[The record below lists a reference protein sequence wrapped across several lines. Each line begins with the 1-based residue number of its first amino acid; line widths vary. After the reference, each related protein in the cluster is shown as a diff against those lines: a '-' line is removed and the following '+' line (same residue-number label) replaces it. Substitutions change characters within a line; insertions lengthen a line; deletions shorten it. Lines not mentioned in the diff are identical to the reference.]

1 MKRKEDN
8 SKDLQHQGKNMNATN
23 DNLASPTTWQHT
35 EGDFLS
41 CTDVQVGLKTL
52 YLPIMYSIVFLV
64 GFPGNVIAICVYSF
78 KMRPWKSSTIIILN
92 LALTDLLY
100 LTSLPFLIHYYA
112 NGEHWIFGNFMCRF
126 IRFGFHFNLYSSIL
140 FLTCFSAFR
149 YVVIVHPMKFFH
161 IQRKRWTAVAC
172 AAIWVISLA
181 AVIPINFLISSKE
194 EQNRSL
200 CLDLTSSENLG
211 TIRWYIWLL
220 TSLGFFLPLLTV
232 TLCYVLIIYTLAT
245 GPHTR
250 TCYKLKARRL
260 AIVLLVVFYV
270 CFLPF
275 HIFRVSRV
283 ELRLCPFSCHAEK
296 QIHSAYIISRP
307 LAALNT
313 CGNLL
318 LYVVIG
324 GNFQQAMLSLSRCK
338 WNKYTQQIGSNNYLT
353 KSEITLKL

>member
-1 MKRKEDN
+1 
-8 SKDLQHQGKNMNATN
+8 MNTTGE
-23 DNLASPTTWQHT
+23 NLASPTSWQLSI
-35 EGDFLS
+35 GDFPN
-41 CTDVQVGLKTL
+41 CTDVEATLKTL

-78 KMRPWKSSTIIILN
+78 KMRPWKSSTIIMMN

-112 NGEHWIFGNFMCRF
+112 SGEHWIFGEFMCKF

-140 FLTCFSAFR
+140 FLTCFSIFR
-149 YVVIVHPMKFFH
+149 YMVIVHPMKFFH
-161 IQRKRWTAVAC
+161 VQRKRWTAVAC
-172 AAIWVISLA
+172 TAIWMISLA
-181 AVIPINFLISSKE
+181 AVIPVNFLISSKE
-194 EQNRSL
+194 EENRSL

-211 TIRWYIWLL
+211 TIRWYNWLL
-220 TSLGFFLPLLTV
+220 TSLAFFLPLLTV
-232 TLCYVLIIYTLAT
+232 TLCYAFIICTLAT
-245 GPHTR
+245 GLQAR
-250 TCYKLKARRL
+250 AGYKQKARRL

-275 HIFRVSRV
+275 HVFRIARL
-283 ELRLCPFSCHAEK
+283 ELRFCMANCHVEK
-296 QIHSAYIISRP
+296 QIHAAYIISRP

-324 GNFQQAMLSLSRCK
+324 GAFQQAILSLSRCK
-338 WNKYTQQIGSNNYLT
+338 WRKYIQRPESNNYMN
-353 KSEITLKL
+353 KSEINLRL

>member
-1 MKRKEDN
+1 
-8 SKDLQHQGKNMNATN
+8 MNRTN
-23 DNLASPTTWQHT
+23 DDLANPTAWQDT
-35 EGDFLS
+35 EGDFPN
-41 CTDVQVGLKTL
+41 CTDVDVGLKTL
-52 YLPIMYSIVFLV
+52 YLPVMYSTIFLV
-64 GFPGNVIAICVYSF
+64 GFPGNIIAICVYSF
-78 KMRPWKSSTIIILN
+78 KMRPWKSSTIIMLN

-112 NGEHWIFGNFMCRF
+112 SGENWIFGEFMCKF

-149 YVVIVHPMKFFH
+149 YMVIVHPMKFFH

-172 AAIWVISLA
+172 AAVWVISLA
-181 AVIPINFLISSKE
+181 AVSPVNILVSLKE
-194 EQNRSL
+194 AQNRSL

-211 TIRWYIWLL
+211 TIRWYNWLL
-220 TSLGFFLPLLTV
+220 TSLAFFLPLLTV

-250 TCYKLKARRL
+250 ACYKQKARRL

-275 HIFRVSRV
+275 HVFRVARV
-283 ELRLCPFSCHAEK
+283 ELRLCSASCPMEK
-296 QIHSAYIISRP
+296 KIHSAYVISRP

-324 GNFQQAMLSLSRCK
+324 GNFQQAILSLSRCK
-338 WNKYTQQIGSNNYLT
+338 WSKYVQQPRSNNYMT
-353 KSEITLKL
+353 KSEIALKL

>member
-1 MKRKEDN
+1 
-8 SKDLQHQGKNMNATN
+8 MNTTN
-23 DNLASPTTWQHT
+23 DDLDNHTTWQDT
-35 EGDFLS
+35 EGDFPN
-41 CTDVQVGLKTL
+41 CTDVEVSLKTL
-52 YLPIMYSIVFLV
+52 YLPIMYSIIFLV
-64 GFPGNVIAICVYSF
+64 GFPGNVIAICIYSF
-78 KMRPWKSSTIIILN
+78 KMRPWKSSTIIMLN

-112 NGEHWIFGNFMCRF
+112 SGEHWIFGGFMCKL

-149 YVVIVHPMKFFH
+149 YVVVVHPMKFFH

-172 AAIWVISLA
+172 AAVWVISLA
-181 AVIPINFLISSKE
+181 AVSPVNFLISSKKA
-194 EQNRSL
+194 QNRSL

-211 TIRWYIWLL
+211 TTRWYNWLL
-220 TSLGFFLPLLTV
+220 TGLAFFLPLLTV
-232 TLCYVLIIYTLAT
+232 TLCYTLIICTLAT

-250 TCYKLKARRL
+250 ACYKQKARRL
-260 AIVLLVVFYV
+260 TVILLVVFYV

-275 HIFRVSRV
+275 HVFRVARV
-283 ELRLCPFSCHAEK
+283 ELRLHPVSCHMEK
-296 QIHSAYIISRP
+296 QIHAAYIISRP

-324 GNFQQAMLSLSRCK
+324 GNFQQAVLSLSRCK
-338 WNKYTQQIGSNNYLT
+338 WSKYIQQPGRNKCVT
-353 KSEITLKL
+353 KPEIALKL

>member
-1 MKRKEDN
+1 MNTTNED
-8 SKDLQHQGKNMNATN
+8 
-23 DNLASPTTWQHT
+23 LANPTTWQGS
-35 EGDFLS
+35 EGDFPN
-41 CTDVQVGLKTL
+41 CTDVEVNLKTS
-52 YLPIMYSIVFLV
+52 YLPIMYSIIFLV
-64 GFPGNVIAICVYSF
+64 GFPGNIIAICVYSF
-78 KMRPWKSSTIIILN
+78 KMRPWKSSTIIMLN

-112 NGEHWIFGNFMCRF
+112 SGENWIFGEFMCKF

-161 IQRKRWTAVAC
+161 LQRKQWTVVAC
-172 AAIWVISLA
+172 AAVWVISLA
-181 AVIPINFLISSKE
+181 AVSPVNFLISLKE
-194 EQNRSL
+194 AQNRSL

-211 TIRWYIWLL
+211 TIRWYNWLL
-220 TSLGFFLPLLTV
+220 TSLAFFLPLLTV
-232 TLCYVLIIYTLAT
+232 TLCYALIIYTLAT
-245 GPHTR
+245 GPHTQA
-250 TCYKLKARRL
+250 CYKQKARRL

-275 HIFRVSRV
+275 HVFRAARV
-283 ELRLCPFSCHAEK
+283 ELRLCPVSCHVEK

-324 GNFQQAMLSLSRCK
+324 GNFQQAILSFSRCK
-338 WNKYTQQIGSNNYLT
+338 WSRYIQQPRSNNYVT
-353 KSEITLKL
+353 KSEIALKL